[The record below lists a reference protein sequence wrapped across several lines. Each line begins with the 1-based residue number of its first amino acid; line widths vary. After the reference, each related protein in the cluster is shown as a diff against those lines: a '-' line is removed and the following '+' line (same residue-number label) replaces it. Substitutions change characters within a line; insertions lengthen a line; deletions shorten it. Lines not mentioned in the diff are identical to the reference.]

1 MPHVS
6 ADDDVKLYYEESG
19 EGEAI
24 VFVHELAGDHRSW
37 EPQVRYF
44 SRRYRCVTFNARGYP
59 PSDVPDDVES
69 YSQARVRD
77 DVKCVLD
84 HLKITRAHVVG
95 LSMGSYT
102 TLNFGIAYPQMA
114 RSLVVAGC
122 GHGSEPEQRET
133 FQAEIDV
140 IATRLVAEGME
151 SFSRPYA
158 VSPSRVR
165 FRDKDRRGWQEFADQ
180 LAGHSALGTAL
191 TLRGVQKM
199 RPTVFELE
207 AELKTLAIPTLI
219 MSGDEDE
226 PCLLPGVFLKRTIAS
241 AGFLVMAQTG
251 HTLNLEEPD
260 GFNRALAD
268 FFAQVETGRWLPR
281 DLDAAQAKILGS
293 DADGE
298 SAAPPATSR
307 RA

>member
-6 ADDDVKLYYEESG
+6 ADDGVKLYYEESG

-24 VFVHELAGDHRSW
+24 IFVHELAGDHRSW

-59 PSDVPDDVES
+59 PSDVPDDVAL

-84 HLKITRAHVVG
+84 HLKIARAHVVG

-102 TLNFGIAYPQMA
+102 TLNFGIAYPKMA

-133 FQAEIDV
+133 FRADLET
-140 IATRLVAEGME
+140 IAAGLEAKGME
-151 SFSRPYA
+151 SFARPYS

-180 LAGHSALGTAL
+180 LAAHSALGTAL

-199 RPTVFELE
+199 RPTVFDLE
-207 AELKTLAIPTLI
+207 ADLQALAMPTLI

-241 AGFLVMAQTG
+241 AGWLVMPQTG

-260 GFNRALAD
+260 AFNRALAD
-268 FFAQVETGRWLPR
+268 FFAQVETGRWQPREPGLP
-281 DLDAAQAKILGS
+281 QATILGS
-293 DADGE
+293 PA
-298 SAAPPATSR
+298 ATSR